1 MQCALH
7 SHFTVQGDGQA
18 LEEVLASCN
27 RVLAWLLQRHIYD
40 PRGEFFIVRK
50 EGEDEE
56 TVVVGKCKGEFSR
69 CSSRI

>member
-1 MQCALH
+1 MH

-40 PRGEFFIVRK
+40 PRGEFFIVREE
-50 EGEDEE
+50 EGEGEE
-56 TVVVGKCKGEFSR
+56 SVLVGEGEGELSR
-69 CSSRI
+69 SKSRR